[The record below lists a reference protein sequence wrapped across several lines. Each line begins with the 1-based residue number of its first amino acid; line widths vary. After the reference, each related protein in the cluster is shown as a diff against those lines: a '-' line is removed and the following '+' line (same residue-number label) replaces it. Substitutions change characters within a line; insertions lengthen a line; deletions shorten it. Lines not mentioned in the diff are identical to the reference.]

1 MKKNSYLIATLVL
14 MTTLFASAQ
23 NAKETVQDYA
33 QINVGNAQLER
44 DTKELETFK
53 ADVSEFQT
61 ALEKGDTILAQ
72 KYRQGILTAMERE
85 IGQTE
90 VKVARAKR
98 EVVQSS
104 VEKGTNRREKR
115 SNRRTFEGTQD
126 DRRDMRRDRRNIR
139 DDRRDKRDDIADRE
153 ELELRSENQKALYE
167 SAKADETLG
176 NGILE
181 KFITTMNN
189 DLLETQ
195 EEIREDKG
203 ELREDRRERRD
214 DRRERRESKLN
225 G

>member
-1 MKKNSYLIATLVL
+1 MKTNKYLTATLVL
-14 MTTLFASAQ
+14 LTAFFASAQ
-23 NAKETVQDYA
+23 NAKEAVQDHR
-33 QINVGNAQLER
+33 QIKVGNAQLER
-44 DTKELETFK
+44 DTNELESFK

-61 ALEKGDTILAQ
+61 ALENGDTKLAQ
-72 KYRQGILTAMERE
+72 KYRKGILTAMERE
-85 IGQTE
+85 IQQTE
-90 VKVARAKR
+90 GKIAWAKR

-115 SNRRTFEGTQD
+115 SNRRTFEGTPD
-126 DRRDMRRDRRNIR
+126 DRRDMRRDRRNNR
-139 DDRRDKRDDIADRE
+139 DDRRDKRDDVADRA
-153 ELELRSENQKALYE
+153 ELESRLENQKALYE

-181 KFITTMNN
+181 KFIATLNN

-195 EEIREDKG
+195 EELREDKG

-214 DRRERRESKLN
+214 DRRERKENKLN

>member
-1 MKKNSYLIATLVL
+1 MKRNTYISTTLAL

-23 NAKETVQDYA
+23 NAKETVQDHR
-33 QINVGNAQLER
+33 QIKVGNAQLER

-53 ADVSEFQT
+53 ADVSEFQS
-61 ALEKGDTILAQ
+61 ALENGDANLAQ
-72 KYRQGILTAMERE
+72 KYRKGILSAMERE
-85 IGQTE
+85 IQQAEG
-90 VKVARAKR
+90 KVARAKR

-115 SNRRTFEGTQD
+115 RNRRGYEGTPD
-126 DRRDMRRDRRNIR
+126 DRRDMRRDRRNTR
-139 DDRRDKRDDIADRE
+139 DDRRDKRDDVADRA
-153 ELELRSENQKALYE
+153 ELEVRLENQKALYE
-167 SAKADETLG
+167 NAKADESLG

-181 KFITTMNN
+181 RFITTMNN

-195 EEIREDKG
+195 EELREDKG

-214 DRRERRESKLN
+214 DRRERKENRMN